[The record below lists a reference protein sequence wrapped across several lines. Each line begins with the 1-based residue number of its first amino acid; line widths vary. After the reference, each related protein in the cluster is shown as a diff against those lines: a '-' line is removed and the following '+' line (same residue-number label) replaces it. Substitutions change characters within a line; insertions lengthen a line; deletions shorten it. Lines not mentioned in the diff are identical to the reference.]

1 MLGRPEGARA
11 APAAIVTEL
20 RIFKLAARVAICGM
34 AMSFAAASEAQQSSP
49 SWPARPVRLVVPFPA
64 GGFSDLL
71 VRVMTPRLAERLG
84 QAVVVDNR
92 PGASGN
98 IGADIVAK
106 APPDGY
112 ALLVNSGNFASNAA
126 LHKKLPFD
134 SIRDFAPITLL
145 AETPLVIVVHP
156 SLPVKSL
163 KELVHLAKSRP
174 GELNYASSG
183 AGTTGHLA
191 AELLKSVAGID
202 MVHVPYKGS
211 GPSMT
216 AVLNG
221 EAAVTFPNMPAAL
234 PHVRNSKLR
243 ALAVTSAR
251 RSQLMKE
258 LPTVAETGYADYDLA
273 GWLGVAAPA
282 GTPADIIK
290 RLHGDFVAVVKL
302 PQVRA
307 RFVEHG
313 ADPVAS
319 TPSEFAKYVESQI
332 ARLRK
337 IAKAAAIKPE

>member
-1 MLGRPEGARA
+1 MEF
-11 APAAIVTEL
+11 
-20 RIFKLAARVAICGM
+20 RIFKPAARVAIYGM
-34 AMSFAAASEAQQSSP
+34 AMSFPAVSEAQQSSP
-49 SWPARPVRLVVPFPA
+49 SWPARPVRVVVPFPA
-64 GGFSDLL
+64 GGFSDVL

-84 QAVVVDNR
+84 QPVVVDNR

-98 IGADIVAK
+98 IGAEIVAK

-134 SIRDFAPITLL
+134 SIRDFAPIALL

-156 SLPVKSL
+156 SRPVKTVP
-163 KELVHLAKSRP
+163 ELVALAKSRP

-183 AGTTGHLA
+183 AGTVGHLA
-191 AELLKSVAGID
+191 AELLKSVADID

-211 GPSMT
+211 GPSIT

-221 EAAVTFPNMPAAL
+221 EAVVTFPNMPAAL
-234 PHVRNSKLR
+234 PHVRNTKLR

-251 RSQLMKE
+251 RSQLLKD

-282 GTPADIIK
+282 GTPVHIIN
-290 RLHGDFVAVVKL
+290 RLQGDFVAVVKL
-302 PQVRA
+302 PQVRT
-307 RFVEHG
+307 RFIEHG

-319 TPSEFAKYVESQI
+319 TPAEFGRYVESQI

-337 IAKAAAIKPE
+337 IAKAAGIKPE

>member
-1 MLGRPEGARA
+1 MEFG
-11 APAAIVTEL
+11 
-20 RIFKLAARVAICGM
+20 IFKPAARVAIYGM
-34 AMSFAAASEAQQSSP
+34 AMSLPAVSEAQQSSSP
-49 SWPARPVRLVVPFPA
+49 WPARPVRLVVPFPA
-64 GGFSDLL
+64 GGFSDVL

-84 QAVVVDNR
+84 QPVVVDNR

-106 APPDGY
+106 AAPDGY
-112 ALLVNSGNFASNAA
+112 VVLVNSGNFASNAA

-156 SLPVKSL
+156 SLPVKTVR
-163 KELVHLAKSRP
+163 ELVALAKSRP

-183 AGTTGHLA
+183 AGTTGHFA
-191 AELLKSVAGID
+191 GELLKSTAHVE

-234 PHVRNSKLR
+234 PHVRNGRLR

-251 RSQLMKE
+251 RSQLLHE
-258 LPTVAETGYADYDLA
+258 LPTVAESGYSDYDLA

-282 GTPADIIK
+282 GTPVHIIE
-290 RLHGDFVAVVKL
+290 RLHGELVAVMKL
-302 PQVRA
+302 AQVRS
-307 RFVEHG
+307 RFIEHG
-313 ADPVAS
+313 ANPVAS
-319 TPSEFAKYVESQI
+319 TPAELGRYVESQI

-337 IAKAAAIKPE
+337 IAKAAGIKPE

>member
-1 MLGRPEGARA
+1 
-11 APAAIVTEL
+11 
-20 RIFKLAARVAICGM
+20 
-34 AMSFAAASEAQQSSP
+34 
-49 SWPARPVRLVVPFPA
+49 VRLVVPFPA

-71 VRVMTPRLAERLG
+71 VRVMTPRLTERLG
-84 QAVVVDNR
+84 QPVVVDNR

-98 IGADIVAK
+98 IGADLVAK

-112 ALLVNSGNFASNAA
+112 VLLVNSGNFASNAA

-134 SIRDFAPITLL
+134 SIRDFAPVSLL

-163 KELVHLAKSRP
+163 KELVALAKSQP
-174 GELNYASSG
+174 GTLNYASSG

-191 AELLKSVAGID
+191 AELLKSVAAID

-221 EAAVTFPNMPAAL
+221 EASVTFPNMPAAV
-234 PHVRNSKLR
+234 PHIRNGRLR

-251 RSQLMKE
+251 RSQLLKD
-258 LPTVAETGYADYDLA
+258 LPTVAETGYSDYDLA

-282 GTPADIIK
+282 GTPAHIID
-290 RLHGDFVAVVKL
+290 RLHTDFVAVLEL
-302 PQVRA
+302 PQVRT
-307 RFVEHG
+307 RFIEHG

-319 TPSEFAKYVESQI
+319 TPAEFGRYVESQI

-337 IAKAAAIKPE
+337 IGKAAGVKPE